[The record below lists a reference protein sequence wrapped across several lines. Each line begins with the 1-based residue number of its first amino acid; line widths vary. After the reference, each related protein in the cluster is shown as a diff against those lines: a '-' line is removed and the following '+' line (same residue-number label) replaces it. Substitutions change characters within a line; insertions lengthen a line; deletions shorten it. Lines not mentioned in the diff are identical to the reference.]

1 MPEAAIGAAGSIVGG
16 LMGADAAESAA
27 DTQAAAADR
36 ASQAQLEAQ
45 RLAIE
50 EQRRQYDTSRADL
63 EPWRA
68 TGGAALNRLSYLLG
82 LNVPTGA
89 PQRMTEAQIRAELL
103 PQYTSRT
110 TSTGYENPV
119 ADNPTIQNLLS
130 RVMPDGF
137 SGQNLPPGWAP
148 GAAALFPSQNT
159 TESVDYA
166 ALDAAVARRMAEQ
179 QSAYDAWN
187 TQQQQAGIDAQNDP
201 QYGSLLRRFTM
212 DDYLEDPGYQF
223 RMQQGEQAIN
233 RAAAAAGRY
242 DSGRAL
248 KDLTEF
254 NSGLASQEFGNAYN
268 RWNLDQTNIYNRLS
282 GLAGTGQQTA
292 TQLANL
298 GSNMASNIGNL
309 TVAGGNAM
317 ASNYLNAGNAGA
329 AGIIGQANA
338 WSNALG
344 GATNALSQYFTNRNA
359 PSQTGVTMNG
369 LRWS

>member
-1 MPEAAIGAAGSIVGG
+1 MAEAAIGVAGSIVGG

-27 DTQAAAADR
+27 DTQARAADR
-36 ASQAQLEAQ
+36 ASQAQLEGT
-45 RLAIE
+45 RLAID
-50 EQRRQYDTSRADL
+50 EQRRQFDTSRSDL

-89 PQRMTEAQIRAELL
+89 PERMTESQIRAELL
-103 PQYTSRT
+103 PQYTTRT
-110 TSTGYENPV
+110 T
-119 ADNPTIQNLLS
+119 QNAAAQL
-130 RVMPDGF
+130 PDGISPELAGRLNMAF
-137 SGQNLPPGWAP
+137 GMIQPAGSALPFPGLNQQQP
-148 GAAALFPSQNT
+148 TT

-223 RMQQGEQAIN
+223 RLDRGEQAIN

-268 RWNLDQTNIYNRLS
+268 RWNNDQTNIFNRLS
-282 GLAGTGQQTA
+282 GVAGTGQQTA

-309 TVAGGNAM
+309 NVAGGNAI
-317 ASNYLNAGNAGA
+317 AAGHINAGNAAA
-329 AGIIGQANA
+329 AGIMGQANA

-344 GATNALSQYFTNRNA
+344 GAANALGQYFTNRNM
-359 PSQTGVTMNG
+359 PSQTGVTLNG

>member
-16 LMGADAAESAA
+16 LMGADAADSAA
-27 DTQAAAADR
+27 STQAAAADR

-68 TGGAALNRLSYLLG
+68 TGGAALNRLAYLMG

-89 PQRMTEAQIRAELL
+89 PQRMTDAQIRAELL
-103 PQYTSRT
+103 PQYTTRT
-110 TSTGYENPV
+110 T
-119 ADNPTIQNLLS
+119 QN
-130 RVMPDGF
+130 
-137 SGQNLPPGWAP
+137 
-148 GAAALFPSQNT
+148 AAAQLPEGISPELAARLNMGFGLVGHDLPFPGLNDQQPITS
-159 TESVDYA
+159 ESVDYA

-179 QSAYDAWN
+179 QAAYDAWQ
-187 TQQQQAGIDAQNDP
+187 TQQQQAEADAQNDP
-201 QYGSLLRRFTM
+201 LYGSLLARFTM

-248 KDLTEF
+248 KDLAEF

-309 TVAGGNAM
+309 NVAGGNAI
-317 ASNYLNAGNAGA
+317 AAGHINAGNAAA
-329 AGIIGQANA
+329 AGIMGQANA

-344 GATNALSQYFTNRNA
+344 GAANALGQYFTNRNT
-359 PSQTGVTMNG
+359 PSQTGVTLNG
-369 LRWS
+369 LRWG

>member
-1 MPEAAIGAAGSIVGG
+1 MAEAIGAVGG
-16 LMGADAAESAA
+16 IIGGIMGADASESAA
-27 DTQAAAADR
+27 DTQARATDR
-36 ASQAQLEAQ
+36 ASQAQLEGT
-45 RLAIE
+45 RLAID

-82 LNVPTGA
+82 LNVPSAA
-89 PQRMTEAQIRAELL
+89 PQMLNESQIRAELL
-103 PQYTSRT
+103 PQYTTRT
-110 TSTGYENPV
+110 TRNVGPELPEGISPELAGRLNMAGNVFGFGEFFRGLG
-119 ADNPTIQNLLS
+119 DQQPT
-130 RVMPDGF
+130 
-137 SGQNLPPGWAP
+137 
-148 GAAALFPSQNT
+148 T

-179 QSAYDAWN
+179 QAAYDAWQ
-187 TQQQQAGIDAQNDP
+187 TQQQQAEAAAQNDP
-201 QYGSLLRRFTM
+201 LYGSLLARFTM

-248 KDLTEF
+248 KDLAEF

-282 GLAGTGQQTA
+282 GVAGTGQQTA

-309 TVAGGNAM
+309 NVAGGNAI
-317 ASNYLNAGNAGA
+317 AAGHINAGNAAA
-329 AGIIGQANA
+329 AGIMGQANA

-344 GATNALSQYFTNRNA
+344 GAANALGQYFTNRNM
-359 PSQTGVTMNG
+359 PSQTGVTLNG